1 MLIRKTCL
9 ETPRL
14 TLRPFLESDYE
25 MALELFRDPSVYATY
40 MLPDLRTEEEGR
52 KLFNYFQK
60 ASNDLNAFVYAVS
73 FKNTFVGFIN
83 HVTKDEESIEV
94 GYCIH
99 PEYQNRG
106 FATETLKAA
115 IEELFRIGYKVVK
128 AGHFKENIA
137 SGKVMR
143 KAGMKKTDRVE
154 KIAYRGREHEVICY
168 EMTKE

>member
-14 TLRPFLESDYE
+14 ILRPFLESDYQK
-25 MALELFRDPSVYATY
+25 AVELFKDPTVYATY
-40 MLPDLRTEEEGR
+40 MLPDLKTKEESR

-73 FKNTFVGFIN
+73 YQNAFVGFIN

-106 FATETLKAA
+106 FATEAFKRA
-115 IEELFRIGYKVVK
+115 IEELFRIGYRKIR
-128 AGHFKENIA
+128 AGHFRENPA
-137 SGKVMR
+137 SRRVME
-143 KAGMKKTDRVE
+143 KAGLTPIELVE
-154 KIAYRGREHEVICY
+154 TINYRGSDHVVNYLEIVR
-168 EMTKE
+168 K